1 MGTYI
6 TSERKIRSEVKNLYN
21 TWSKVQKN
29 RLDEYYEVLG
39 EAEMASMVV
48 AKMAAGKRPK
58 IKIIKIDRAT
68 IEEIKKNQVGFLNLP
83 EWEAEE
89 YLDSLDEKELI
100 QLKKEIESHLE
111 RCDYEAV
118 KNAIS
123 EMRYFLRNSKKP
135 KCGLYDPDY
144 RIGAVAH
151 SRKKANYMNL

>member
-1 MGTYI
+1 LGISYVNT
-6 TSERKIRSEVKNLYN
+6 ERELRSKIKNLYN

-39 EAEMASMVV
+39 EAETASMVV
-48 AKMAAGKRPK
+48 AKMTAGKRPK

-135 KCGLYDPDY
+135 KCGFYDPDY

-151 SRKKANYMNL
+151 SRKKANYMN